1 MFLILKQ
8 RPHLILTGLLLL
20 PGCGG
25 GSMPAPTVTGMVA
38 QSQPSNAIA
47 SSAMASPKNRV
58 SFSALLTYSDGSV
71 SASPLSGVQWS
82 DGDPWVS
89 LSGNVATCTQP
100 APVLILGPEFS
111 TVTATAQVNGKS
123 YTVTSGLYCL

>member
-1 MFLILKQ
+1 MFLTLKQ
-8 RPHLILTGLLLL
+8 RLHWILTGLLLL

-25 GSMPAPTVTGMVA
+25 GSMPAPTVIGMVA

-47 SSAMASPKNRV
+47 SSAMASPKNQV

-82 DGDPWVS
+82 DGDP
-89 LSGNVATCTQP
+89 
-100 APVLILGPEFS
+100 
-111 TVTATAQVNGKS
+111 
-123 YTVTSGLYCL
+123 